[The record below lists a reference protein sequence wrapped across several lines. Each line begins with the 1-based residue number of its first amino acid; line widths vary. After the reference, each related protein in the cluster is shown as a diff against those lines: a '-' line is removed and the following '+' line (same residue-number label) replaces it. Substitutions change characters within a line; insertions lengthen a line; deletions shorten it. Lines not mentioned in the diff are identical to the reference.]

1 MKVNLNNPYIKLA
14 LRVLPILIAILLLTV
29 LSWAEYTF
37 FPVIKN
43 FHLTSIERVDN
54 YIVMQGY
61 MRKVRDCRYV
71 GVSAEGI
78 TPSGRVD
85 LPLRFLDSA
94 IIINDN
100 TTRPQGTQNWGPWKV
115 VIPTVPNISTVVLYS
130 VHSCHPVWGTT
141 TELARLPLL
150 AAQKRTE

>member
-1 MKVNLNNPYIKLA
+1 MKVNPKSPYIKLV

-29 LSWAEYTF
+29 LRWAEYIF
-37 FPVIKN
+37 FPVVKD

-78 TPSGRVD
+78 APSGRAD
-85 LPLRFLDSA
+85 LPIRFLESNA
-94 IIINDN
+94 VNDN
-100 TTRPQGTQNWGPWKV
+100 TTRPQGTQNWGPWRV
-115 VIPTVPNISTVVLYS
+115 VIPTVPNINTVVLYS
-130 VHSCHPVWGTT
+130 VHSCHLAWETT
-141 TELARLPLL
+141 TELARLPLP
-150 AAQKRTE
+150 AAKKGTE

>member
-1 MKVNLNNPYIKLA
+1 MKVNLNNPYIKNKKRKLN
-14 LRVLPILIAILLLTV
+14 IIIAILLLTV
-29 LSWAEYTF
+29 LRGAEDIV
-37 FPVIKN
+37 FPVVKN

-61 MRKVRDCRYV
+61 MHKVRDCRYV

-85 LPLRFLDSA
+85 LPLRFLESNA
-94 IIINDN
+94 VNDN
-100 TTRPQGTQNWGPWKV
+100 TTRPQGTQSWGPWRM

-130 VHSCHPVWGTT
+130 VHSCHLAWETT

-150 AAQKRTE
+150 AARKETE

>member
-1 MKVNLNNPYIKLA
+1 MKVNLKSPYVKLV

-29 LSWAEYTF
+29 IRWAEYTF
-37 FPVIKN
+37 FPVVRD

-71 GVSAEGI
+71 GVSAEG
-78 TPSGRVD
+78 TAPSGHVD
-85 LPLRFLDSA
+85 LPLRFLDTA
-94 IIINDN
+94 IVNDN

-115 VIPTVPNISTVVLYS
+115 VIPTVPNISTVVLSS
-130 VHSCHPVWGTT
+130 VHSCHLAWETT

-150 AAQKRTE
+150 AAKEETE

>member
-1 MKVNLNNPYIKLA
+1 MKANLKSPYIKLV

-29 LSWAEYTF
+29 LRWAEYIF
-37 FPVIKN
+37 FPVVKN

-78 TPSGRVD
+78 APSGRVD
-85 LPLRFLDSA
+85 LPIRFLESNSV
-94 IIINDN
+94 NDN
-100 TTRPQGTQNWGPWKV
+100 STRPQGTQNWGPWRV
-115 VIPTVPNISTVVLYS
+115 VIPTAPNINTMVLYS
-130 VHSCHPVWGTT
+130 VHSCHLAWETT
-141 TELARLPLL
+141 TELTRLHVL
-150 AAQKRTE
+150 AAKKGTE

>member
-1 MKVNLNNPYIKLA
+1 MKVYLKSPYIQLV
-14 LRVLPILIAILLLTV
+14 LRVLPILIAILLLTAFR
-29 LSWAEYTF
+29 WAEYAF
-37 FPVIKN
+37 FPVVKN

-61 MRKVRDCRYV
+61 MRKVRNCRYV

-78 TPSGRVD
+78 TTSGHVD
-85 LPLRFLDSA
+85 LPLKFLDSA
-94 IIINDN
+94 IINDN

-115 VIPTVPNISTVVLYS
+115 VIPTVPNINTVMLYS
-130 VHSCHPVWGTT
+130 VHSCHLAWETT

-150 AAQKRTE
+150 AAQKETE

>member
-1 MKVNLNNPYIKLA
+1 MKVNLKSPYIRLV

-29 LSWAEYTF
+29 LRWAEYIF
-37 FPVIKN
+37 FPVVKD

-54 YIVMQGY
+54 YILMQGY

-71 GVSAEGI
+71 GVSAEGVA
-78 TPSGRVD
+78 PSGRVD
-85 LPLRFLDSA
+85 LPLRFLDDD
-94 IIINDN
+94 IVNDN

-115 VIPTVPNISTVVLYS
+115 VIPTVPNINTVVLYS
-130 VHSCHPVWGTT
+130 VHSCHLAWETT

-150 AAQKRTE
+150 VTMKGTE

>member
-1 MKVNLNNPYIKLA
+1 MKVNLKSPYIKLV
-14 LRVLPILIAILLLTV
+14 LRVLPILIAILSLTAFR
-29 LSWAEYTF
+29 WAEHTF
-37 FPVIKN
+37 FPVVKN

-71 GVSAEGI
+71 GVSAEGT
-78 TPSGRVD
+78 TPSGHVD
-85 LPLRFLDSA
+85 LPIRFLESNSV
-94 IIINDN
+94 NDN
-100 TTRPQGTQNWGPWKV
+100 TTRPQGTQSWGPWRV
-115 VIPTVPNISTVVLYS
+115 VIPTVPNINTVVLYS
-130 VHSCHPVWGTT
+130 VHSCHLAWETT

>member
-1 MKVNLNNPYIKLA
+1 MKVNLKSPYIKLA
-14 LRVLPILIAILLLTV
+14 LRVLPILIAILLLSV
-29 LSWAEYTF
+29 FRWAEYTF
-37 FPVIKN
+37 FPVVKN

-71 GVSAEGI
+71 GVSAEG
-78 TPSGRVD
+78 TTTSGRVD
-85 LPLRFLDSA
+85 LPLRFLESNSV
-94 IIINDN
+94 NDN

-130 VHSCHPVWGTT
+130 VHSCHLAWETT

-150 AAQKRTE
+150 AAQEETE

>member
-1 MKVNLNNPYIKLA
+1 MKVNLKSPYIKLA
-14 LRVLPILIAILLLTV
+14 LRVLPILIAILLLSV
-29 LSWAEYTF
+29 FRWAEYTF
-37 FPVIKN
+37 FPVVKN

-71 GVSAEGI
+71 GVSAEG
-78 TPSGRVD
+78 TTTSGRVD
-85 LPLRFLDSA
+85 LPLRFLESNSV
-94 IIINDN
+94 NDN

-115 VIPTVPNISTVVLYS
+115 VIPTVPNINTVVLYS
-130 VHSCHPVWGTT
+130 VHSCHLAWETT

-150 AAQKRTE
+150 AAQEETE

>member
-1 MKVNLNNPYIKLA
+1 MKVNLKSAFIKLA
-14 LRVLPILIAILLLTV
+14 LQVLPILIAILLLIAFRWV
-29 LSWAEYTF
+29 EYAF
-37 FPVIKN
+37 FPVVKN

-85 LPLRFLDSA
+85 LPLRFLESN
-94 IIINDN
+94 IVNDN
-100 TTRPQGTQNWGPWKV
+100 TTRPQGTQNWGPWRV
-115 VIPTVPNISTVVLYS
+115 VIPTVPNINTVVLYS
-130 VHSCHPVWGTT
+130 VHSCHLAWETT

-150 AAQKRTE
+150 AAQKEAE

>member
-1 MKVNLNNPYIKLA
+1 MKVNLKSPYIKLV
-14 LRVLPILIAILLLTV
+14 LRVLPILIAILLLTA
-29 LSWAEYTF
+29 LRWAEYIF
-37 FPVIKN
+37 FPVVKN

-61 MRKVRDCRYV
+61 THKVRDCRYV

-78 TPSGRVD
+78 TPSGYVD
-85 LPLRFLDSA
+85 LSLRFLDSA
-94 IIINDN
+94 IINDN
-100 TTRPQGTQNWGPWKV
+100 TTRPQGTQNWGPWRV
-115 VIPTVPNISTVVLYS
+115 VIPSAPNINTVVLYS
-130 VHSCHPVWGTT
+130 VHSCHLAWETT

>member
-1 MKVNLNNPYIKLA
+1 MKVDLKSPYIRLV
-14 LRVLPILIAILLLTV
+14 LRVLPILIAILLLA
-29 LSWAEYTF
+29 SFRWAEYAF
-37 FPVIKN
+37 FPVVKN

-71 GVSAEGI
+71 GVSAEGT

-85 LPLRFLDSA
+85 LPLKFLDNA
-94 IIINDN
+94 TVDDN
-100 TTRPQGTQNWGPWKV
+100 TTRPQGTQNWGPWRV
-115 VIPTVPNISTVVLYS
+115 VIPTAPNINTLVLSS
-130 VHSCHPVWGTT
+130 VHSCHLAWETT

-150 AAQKRTE
+150 AAQKETE

>member
-1 MKVNLNNPYIKLA
+1 MKVNLKSPYIKLM
-14 LRVLPILIAILLLTV
+14 LQVLPILLAILLLTV
-29 LSWAEYTF
+29 LRWAEYIF
-37 FPVIKN
+37 FPVVKN

-71 GVSAEGI
+71 GASAEGI
-78 TPSGRVD
+78 APSGRVD
-85 LPLRFLDSA
+85 LPLSFLDSA
-94 IIINDN
+94 IINDN
-100 TTRPQGTQNWGPWKV
+100 TTRPQGTQYWGPWKV
-115 VIPTVPNISTVVLYS
+115 VIPTVPNINTVVLYS
-130 VHSCHPVWGTT
+130 VHSCHLAWETT

>member
-1 MKVNLNNPYIKLA
+1 MKVNLKSPYIKLV
-14 LRVLPILIAILLLTV
+14 LHVLPILIAILLFAV
-29 LSWAEYTF
+29 LRWAEYIF
-37 FPVIKN
+37 FPVVKN

-78 TPSGRVD
+78 APAGRVD

-94 IIINDN
+94 IINDN
-100 TTRPQGTQNWGPWKV
+100 TTRPQGTQNWGPWRV
-115 VIPTVPNISTVVLYS
+115 VIPTVPTINTMVLYS
-130 VHSCHPVWGTT
+130 VHSCHLAWETT

-150 AAQKRTE
+150 AAQKETE

>member
-1 MKVNLNNPYIKLA
+1 MKVNLKSPYIKLV
-14 LRVLPILIAILLLTV
+14 LRVLPILIAILLFTV
-29 LSWAEYTF
+29 LRWAEYIF

-71 GVSAEGI
+71 GVSAEG
-78 TPSGRVD
+78 TTTSGRVD
-85 LPLRFLDSA
+85 LSLRFLDSA
-94 IIINDN
+94 IIDDS
-100 TTRPQGTQNWGPWKV
+100 TTRPQGTQEWGPWKV
-115 VIPTVPNISTVVLYS
+115 VIPTVPNISTAVLYS
-130 VHSCHPVWGTT
+130 VHSCHLAWETT

-150 AAQKRTE
+150 ATTKGTE

>member
-1 MKVNLNNPYIKLA
+1 MKVNLKSPYIRLV

-29 LSWAEYTF
+29 LRWAEYIF
-37 FPVIKN
+37 FPVVKD

-71 GVSAEGI
+71 GVSAEGVAL
-78 TPSGRVD
+78 SGRVD
-85 LPLRFLDSA
+85 LPLRFLDKN
-94 IIINDN
+94 IVNDN

-115 VIPTVPNISTVVLYS
+115 VIPTVPNINTVVLYS
-130 VHSCHPVWGTT
+130 VHSCHFAWETT

-150 AAQKRTE
+150 AAKEIEQ

>member
-1 MKVNLNNPYIKLA
+1 MKVNLKSPYIKIVLQ
-14 LRVLPILIAILLLTV
+14 VLPILIAILLLTA
-29 LSWAEYTF
+29 LRWAEYTF
-37 FPVIKN
+37 LPVVKN

-78 TPSGRVD
+78 TPSGHVD
-85 LPLRFLDSA
+85 LPLRFLESNS
-94 IIINDN
+94 INDN
-100 TTRPQGTQNWGPWKV
+100 TTRPQGTQNWGPWRV
-115 VIPTVPNISTVVLYS
+115 VIPTMPNISTVVLYS
-130 VHSCHPVWGTT
+130 VHSCHLAWETT

-150 AAQKRTE
+150 AAQKETE

>member
-1 MKVNLNNPYIKLA
+1 MKANLKSPYLKLV
-14 LRVLPILIAILLLTV
+14 LQVLPILIAILLLAV
-29 LSWAEYTF
+29 LRWAEYAF
-37 FPVIKN
+37 FPVVKD

-71 GVSAEGI
+71 GVSAEGT

-94 IIINDN
+94 IVNDN
-100 TTRPQGTQNWGPWKV
+100 TTRPQGTQNWGPWRV
-115 VIPTVPNISTVVLYS
+115 VIPIVPNINTVVLYS
-130 VHSCHPVWGTT
+130 VHSCHPAWETT

-150 AAQKRTE
+150 AVQKETE